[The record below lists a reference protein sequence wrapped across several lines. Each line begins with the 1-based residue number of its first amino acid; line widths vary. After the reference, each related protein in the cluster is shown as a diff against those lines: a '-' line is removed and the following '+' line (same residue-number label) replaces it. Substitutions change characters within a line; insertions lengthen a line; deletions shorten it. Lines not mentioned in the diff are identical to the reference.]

1 MRLLVEDAVIK
12 KSLPAKFTLKLAFF
26 GSMVLLVT
34 ACGNP
39 LGGSAI
45 DTGHDPGGTSSALLS
60 PAKGSELV
68 SSSFQMKKTTG
79 GKFMVEGAIG
89 SPANKIKLTTTKGNI
104 LFSNVQGEIISDG
117 GQ

>member
-1 MRLLVEDAVIK
+1 MRLHVEDAVIK
-12 KSLPAKFTLKLAFF
+12 KLLTLKLTLGAS
-26 GSMVLLVT
+26 GLLLCT

-39 LGGSAI
+39 LGGTAI
-45 DTGHDPGGTSSALLS
+45 DTNHDPGGTSSALLT

-104 LFSNVQGEIISDG
+104 LYSNVQGEIISDG
-117 GQ
+117 SQ